1 MNRVVV
7 ACVAV
12 GLSAAVLSGCYS
24 VKAVDRASDGDLISE
39 GSVVFARAG
48 QYTLWFGSHSPRE
61 YFEVVYERFSHND
74 AGMPVVEVGI
84 RYRGGV
90 SWTDWFRDVPQ
101 TVTLGAKCNFYP
113 TASAQAGGPI
123 VYSTNRERLV
133 FQRGNVCAYK
143 AVCPVRSAKGYQLVL
158 GE

>member
-1 MNRVVV
+1 MNRIIVFCAGVV
-7 ACVAV
+7 
-12 GLSAAVLSGCYS
+12 LSAIAVTGCYS
-24 VKAVDRASDGDLISE
+24 VKAVDRISDEALIGE
-39 GSVVFARAG
+39 GSIVFARAG

-74 AGMPVVEVGI
+74 AGLPVVEIGI

-90 SWTDWFRDVPQ
+90 SWTDWYRDVPQ
-101 TVTLGAKCNFYP
+101 TVTLGAQCNFYATP
-113 TASAQAGGPI
+113 AAQAGGPI
-123 VYSTNRERLV
+123 IYSTNRERLV